1 MFTPLIPLALSA
13 VIYNAMQLCFMVEL
27 RTLRRDICSAIRI
40 RTYMYVS
47 ISDTRRRKLVIAAET

>member
-27 RTLRRDICSAIRI
+27 RTLHRDICSVIRI
-40 RTYMYVS
+40 YIDFRHTQ
-47 ISDTRRRKLVIAAET
+47 KENFVIAAKT